1 MVLLYVV
8 LTAGDGCELLI
19 IAAKI
24 LLSTISGDLPKQ
36 GSYFTV
42 AMAKRKKDG
51 YSVGMEHADEQVV
64 AGHEAW
70 REIRLIEVD
79 SRVPPVPGK
88 SQARQWALV
97 LDSRSIPCLLENRDD
112 GGHLLVPPEE
122 YERALYE
129 LNCYVRENAHW
140 PPAPP
145 QERPLFEN
153 TLATLSVLILLATF
167 HNLTRIEASLTGI
180 SMPDWIALGN
190 AQASKILDGQWWR
203 LVTALTLHA
212 DWAHLSSNLAIG
224 GIFVYFLCR
233 ELGSGLAWSLLLSA
247 GTLGNLVNAWVQS
260 PGHSSVGASTAVF
273 GAVGILAA
281 LSLVRYRH
289 QLRHR
294 WPVPVA
300 AALALLALL
309 GTEGKNTD
317 LGAHLFGFVYGGFL
331 GLITEYLIL
340 RRGCPGPVLNALLA
354 LISVAVVVGAWW
366 AALLHS

>member
-1 MVLLYVV
+1 
-8 LTAGDGCELLI
+8 
-19 IAAKI
+19 
-24 LLSTISGDLPKQ
+24 
-36 GSYFTV
+36 
-42 AMAKRKKDG
+42 MAKQEKDG
-51 YSVGMEHADEQVV
+51 YSVAMEHADEQVF
-64 AGHEAW
+64 AGQDDW
-70 REIRLIEVD
+70 REIGHGDVD
-79 SRVPPVPGK
+79 SRASDLLSK
-88 SQARQWALV
+88 SQARQWSLV
-97 LDSRSIPCLLENRDD
+97 LDSRSVPCLLETRDD
-112 GGHLLVPPEE
+112 GWHLLVPPEQ
-122 YERALYE
+122 YERALHE
-129 LNCYVRENAHW
+129 LRSYVRENEHW
-140 PPAPP
+140 PPLTP
-145 QERPLFEN
+145 QARPLFEN

-167 HNLTRIEASLTGI
+167 HNLTRMETSLTGL

-190 AQASKILDGQWWR
+190 AQAGSILDGQWWR

-247 GTLGNLVNAWVQS
+247 GALGNLVNACVQS

-289 QLRHR
+289 QLQRR
-294 WPVPVA
+294 WPLPVA

-331 GLITEYLIL
+331 GLITEYLIV
-340 RRGCPGPVLNALLA
+340 RRGAPGPVLNALLA
-354 LISVAVVVGAWW
+354 VISVAVVVGAWW
-366 AALLHS
+366 AALLQH